1 MLLLLGKQDA
11 TSGKWRKSKRRRPS
25 IEVEEINAKA
35 VEERRKET
43 PSYEGFERARKPKK
57 LVNAFLS
64 AKANRYLICDLHKPR
79 VRNISAPFQKPGKI
93 SSLPLFER
101 SEKPAREQTFVCFD

>member
-1 MLLLLGKQDA
+1 MLLLLLGKQDA

-43 PSYEGFERARKPKK
+43 PAYEGFERARKPEKSWSK
-57 LVNAFLS
+57 LFYGLS
-64 AKANRYLICDLHKPR
+64 HL
-79 VRNISAPFQKPGKI
+79 KI
-93 SSLPLFER
+93 YYVTHIKQE
-101 SEKPAREQTFVCFD
+101 